1 MELLGQTMKAN
12 VEETDRKDDI
22 LRKKNKH
29 TAMWI
34 GKQAKKQKIVLK
46 QDYFSE

>member
-22 LRKKNKH
+22 LRKK
-29 TAMWI
+29 
-34 GKQAKKQKIVLK
+34 KQTYSNVNWETSKKAKDSFKTGLL
-46 QDYFSE
+46 